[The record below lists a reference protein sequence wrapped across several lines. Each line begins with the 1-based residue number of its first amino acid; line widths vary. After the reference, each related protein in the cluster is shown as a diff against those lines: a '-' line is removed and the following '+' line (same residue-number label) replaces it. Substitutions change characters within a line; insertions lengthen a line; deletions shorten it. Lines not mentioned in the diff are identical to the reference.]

1 MMSEKADVAESLFLQ
16 GYNCS
21 QSVMGAFA
29 EDLGLDKE
37 FALKLSSS
45 FGGGMGKL
53 REVCGAVSAMFM
65 IAGIKYGY
73 SDPNDQN
80 VKEHHYRLI
89 QNLAEKFKEKN
100 GSIICREL
108 LSLDVKYELPIPS
121 ERTALYYESRPCL
134 QIVRNAA
141 EQIEK
146 EMESYIL

>member
-1 MMSEKADVAESLFLQ
+1 MSKKADLAESLFLQ

-21 QSVMGAFA
+21 QSVIGAFT
-29 EDLGLDKE
+29 EDLELDKE

-73 SDPNDQN
+73 NDPTNPSA
-80 VKEHHYRLI
+80 KEEHYRLI
-89 QNLAEKFKEKN
+89 QKLANEFREKN

-108 LSLDVKYELPIPS
+108 LELKVKCETPIPS
-121 ERTALYYESRPCL
+121 ERTKLYYESRPCL
-134 QIVRNAA
+134 QLVRDAA

-146 EMESYIL
+146 EIEESK